1 MDTTMQIR
9 TYCENFACQNWKPIT
24 TKNKRGFRIT
34 VWGNGHVRIED
45 HRGRTLKEFDAIADC
60 MIIDGRK

>member
-1 MDTTMQIR
+1 MQIR
-9 TYCENFACQNWKPIT
+9 TYCEDFSCPNWEHIT

-34 VWGNGHVRIED
+34 VWSNGHVRIAD
-45 HRGRTLKEFDAIADC
+45 HRGRTLKEFDAQADC